1 MVSGNF
7 CVLIAKVNPVTNK
20 KTESTLPDFSQALKK
35 LENIVTSMEN
45 GELSLE
51 HALKQYEQGVAL
63 ARQCQQALQEA
74 QKRVQQLSED
84 NSDMTSSD
92 EPPLEK

>member
-1 MVSGNF
+1 
-7 CVLIAKVNPVTNK
+7 VTNK
-20 KTESTLPDFSQALKK
+20 KTEPSLPDFSQSLKK
-35 LENIVTSMEN
+35 LEDIVTSMEN

-74 QKRVQQLSED
+74 QKRVQQLSDE
-84 NSDMTSSD
+84 NNDMTSN